1 MPSVNI
7 IRVALQASE
16 LAALNKHNQQQVLHD
31 KLSNAGIPVVVL
43 NGKLV
48 VTQGKFMCYNDDL
61 TNERI
66 YLWRDTV

>member
-16 LAALNKHNQQQVLHD
+16 LAALNEHNQQVLYD

-61 TNERI
+61 TNECI